1 MSEIRVDNITDE
13 AGTGRPSFPNGIVPI
28 GTTAERPSS
37 PKAGEIRFNTDENEF
52 EGYDGNDWGV
62 IRSDEKQATVPI
74 RQTVL
79 FGPVDSDGRA
89 DFIEDTNSGL
99 EVNTEGLDSEALQ
112 ITVALGFDPGPVNRT
127 VSIDSNQI
135 WTGLADNVVNYLG
148 LRIASDG
155 TITPVHTTSLD
166 YGHTHPSSPS
176 TGDYSFLIPA
186 MRMFRYDG
194 AEWVTD
200 PVVFVGQAETDSGAV
215 VETRSY
221 AYQGKSY
228 INLGSQSV
236 TSTAFNFNHNIG
248 FKDVF
253 AAYYIVVK
261 TAGVGYSV
269 GDKIE
274 LLGHGRHSTNSRNSW
289 AHIRSS
295 PVHSVLAGE
304 GAHSIPNKSGGG
316 SNSGGVASSIDAD
329 LEAYFWRSF

>member
-37 PKAGEIRFNTDENEF
+37 PNAGEIRFNTDENEF

-148 LRIASDG
+148 LRVASDG

-166 YGHTHPSSPS
+166 YGYTHPSSPS

-186 MRMFRYDG
+186 MQMFRYDG

-200 PVVFVGQAETDSGAV
+200 PVVFVGQAETNSGAV

-221 AYQGKSY
+221 AYQGRSEVQTANE
-228 INLGSQSV
+228 IQEGASSQSLV
-236 TSTAFNFNHNIG
+236 HNVGAPAMIEQGWVVSSSGVSQDIPVGTKISWSGGSRDSSNATSWTVGQLDASVNNEAVGDLVITVDGTRRAIALNSDRF
-248 FKDVF
+248 F
-253 AAYYIVVK
+253 AAAVI
-261 TAGVGYSV
+261 A
-269 GDKIE
+269 
-274 LLGHGRHSTNSRNSW
+274 
-289 AHIRSS
+289 
-295 PVHSVLAGE
+295 
-304 GAHSIPNKSGGG
+304 
-316 SNSGGVASSIDAD
+316 
-329 LEAYFWRSF
+329 RSF